1 MSDDK
6 CYEYCEIVF
15 GEGALGLKI
24 YSEDGNFPVKIKSF
38 YSTTFDSLPSR
49 AERCG
54 LLRRDDVI
62 TKIGDLDVSKLSYE
76 DVLRQIVKS
85 KRPVALRFS
94 RYNSTPFR
102 KIKRADLTKMK
113 DPKKTTPARKKSTTL
128 GEVVDRDNNNN
139 KSSWTSSVLS
149 SFNSNNSSESSS
161 SSSTSKPKPKP
172 PEVPSRT
179 RSELLYDVLM
189 RDTIDVDRLA
199 KLSFSGVCFLSPSLS
214 PSFKHTTT
222 TTTITTTTGT
232 RLRHRTKTT
241 SGSSMSRK
249 SSYRLENSSGL
260 PTHET
265 RSMERCSE

>member
-1 MSDDK
+1 MS
-6 CYEYCEIVF
+6 YHEYCEIVF
-15 GEGALGLKI
+15 GEGPLGLKI
-24 YSEDGNFPVKIKSF
+24 YSEDGNPPVKIKSF
-38 YSTTFDSLPSR
+38 YSTTFDSSPSR

-62 TKIGDLDVSKLSYE
+62 TRIGDLDVSKLSYE

-128 GEVVDRDNNNN
+128 GEVVDRDKNNN

-149 SFNSNNSSESSS
+149 SFNSNSSTESS

-199 KLSFSGVCFLSPSLS
+199 KLSFSGVCFFSPSLS
-214 PSFKHTTT
+214 PSFKH

-260 PTHET
+260 STHET

>member
-1 MSDDK
+1 MSDSE
-6 CYEYCEIVF
+6 CYEYCEIIF

-85 KRPVALRFS
+85 KRPVAVRFS
-94 RYNSTPFR
+94 RYNSAPFR

-139 KSSWTSSVLS
+139 NNKSSWTSSVLS
-149 SFNSNNSSESSS
+149 SFNSNNSTESSS

-199 KLSFSGVCFLSPSLS
+199 KLSFSGVCFPFLSFPLSVHPSTHNNNRY
-214 PSFKHTTT
+214 PTATPYEDDVRIKHVT
-222 TTTITTTTGT
+222 
-232 RLRHRTKTT
+232 
-241 SGSSMSRK
+241 
-249 SSYRLENSSGL
+249 
-260 PTHET
+260 
-265 RSMERCSE
+265 